1 VTFYGPFE
9 GDGAITALGT
19 EVRTVVAGGV
29 WTLHNVITLNFPTA
43 ESAIVTTADPA
54 NDLLAV
60 TVDRWGTDP
69 FGEFEISSS
78 YTAIEDLM
86 HGDNRYFVPYVM
98 YDYHDLDTTLAIQN
112 SGEFTVSV
120 WIYYKQEGNCEY
132 QCSQHIEA
140 LAPGEAIRVGP
151 GADADVGFPGC
162 VTVGWLGS
170 VYISAAQPL
179 GIIVDQLSHPN
190 PGLNRAVLSSFR
202 GMPYKP
208 IEFGEWGTYWYADL
222 LYREI
227 SGWDASIQ
235 VQNLTQHSMPTF
247 VTVDFMDQ
255 SGDEILFVGDW
266 ICRNGAETFYLP
278 AIIDLGH
285 NYPFGYV
292 GAAEIAS
299 HQQVDYPGEHH
310 DEGEPIFVVV
320 DIKKR
325 KMWDPLLNGGI
336 GGWRYTVA
344 GENQAGAYNAHPKE
358 EKEWAWDWAMP
369 FVAKEGNGVTTRFA
383 LRNNGNCNKFWGKIW
398 IMDET
403 GTAVGVIHLPWLHP
417 KHLKIIDLAY
427 QGWLPPGFVGAAYF
441 EVLGIEQLCDTDNNG
456 HVDNEP
462 IYPSIVV
469 LNYGWEAE
477 IQRPQPLTAM
487 GDLTRLYEAIPLRG
501 GEKTCYGDIFGDVY
515 AFDWSADTEFPQV
528 DPEANEPIWGATV
541 STIIREEGPFDLD
554 GRAYVGPD
562 CAGAER
568 LAGAYVELQVL
579 EDGDWLVAGDTTT
592 SSSGYFEFEDALELG
607 TDQAAYR
614 LKIFVE
620 EGPNTVSYISPEFGD
635 LDHVVANFHI
645 DTVWGGGELD
655 LNTGEWCDLQFTPPA
670 IVDRPDQ
677 DITSASG
684 GYELQRV
691 EAGTWE
697 VEADKCGYFP
707 AYEFVDLECGADTKL
722 DLLLVCQG
730 ILHGTVVDDATGTPL
745 AGVQVDLTVNCMDVG
760 RTFDLSATTGPDGVW
775 WMLVPLCGDDTGPT
789 QEDDGPWTLTKSKDG
804 YSTIVRTGTEFADQ
818 FGFDSSDCVAMSSDG
833 CDPAVLAACADPC
846 LALIDEEVDNI
857 DPERLVSKAYIQGR
871 VYCDGTVSDNGVF
884 DWGEEQPATLVRNYL
899 DTDETLPGETFS
911 QETWTDATGFYQ
923 FEVDV
928 DPDGNGAVDDNNNDF
943 TVAAQPIEMAAFDM
957 GPDEHRVVNI
967 DICP

>member
-1 VTFYGPFE
+1 MSKKFRFLMVLVLVTGLFGGMLTASSVSADPVPGVRFQIPRIDLGDPFGTGISDWDTKIQIQNLGPTTVVTVTFYGPFE

-358 EKEWAWDWAMP
+358 EKEWAWGWAMP

-398 IMDET
+398 ILDET

-441 EVLGIEQLCDTDNNG
+441 EVLGVEQLCDIDNNG
-456 HVDNEP
+456 HVDNDP

-477 IQRPQPLTAM
+477 IERPQPLTAL

-501 GEKTCYGDIFGDVY
+501 GEKVCVGDIFGDVY
-515 AFDWSADTEFPQV
+515 AFDYEAQTDFPEI
-528 DPEANEPIWGATV
+528 DPEANEPIWGADVWVDT
-541 STIIREEGPFDLD
+541 G
-554 GRAYVGPD
+554 
-562 CAGAER
+562 
-568 LAGAYVELQVL
+568 Q
-579 EDGDWLVAGDTTT
+579 EDV
-592 SSSGYFEFEDALELG
+592 
-607 TDQAAYR
+607 
-614 LKIFVE
+614 
-620 EGPNTVSYISPEFGD
+620 
-635 LDHVVANFHI
+635 
-645 DTVWGGGELD
+645 
-655 LNTGEWCDLQFTPPA
+655 
-670 IVDRPDQ
+670 
-677 DITSASG
+677 TSASG
-684 GYELQRV
+684 GYELY
-691 EAGTWE
+691 E
-697 VEADKCGYFP
+697 VPEGAREVSAVKCGYFEHMEP
-707 AYEFVDLECGADTKL
+707 VDLECGADTKV

-745 AGVQVDLTVNCMDVG
+745 EGVELVLDVTCEDVG
-760 RTFDLSATTGPDGVW
+760 RDFHMEATTDADGVW
-775 WMLVPLCGDDTGPT
+775 WMLVPLCGDDTGPGVG

-804 YSTIVRTGTEFADQ
+804 YSDIVREGTEFADQ

-833 CDPAVLAACADPC
+833 CDPNVLAACADPC
-846 LALIDEEVDNI
+846 LALIDEED
-857 DPERLVSKAYIQGR
+857 DGEERLVSKAYIQGR
-871 VYCDGTVSDNGVF
+871 VFADGTVSCNGLF
-884 DWGEEQPATLVRNYL
+884 DWGEEQPNTLVRNYL
-899 DTDETLPGETFS
+899 DTDEALPGETFS

-928 DPDGNGAVDDNNNDF
+928 DPDGNGVVDDNNNDF
-943 TVAAQPIEMAAFDM
+943 TVAAQPTEMAAFDI

-967 DICP
+967 NIGTCP